1 MLIQQSDLVIHFFS
15 DSHPAKSIPLHVNW
29 GEHGLYQRLF
39 FLAYTPW
46 TTALSSFSN
55 SGQGWGGREG
65 RREAKGLAPL
75 MENWKHCTRNTAS
88 RVGAEKPH
96 GRPSGGLAQPSFSQC
111 VVVPQSCPTL
121 WNPLDCSLP
130 GSSVHRILQARI
142 LNWVAILFFRG
153 SSWPR
158 GRTCTSC
165 ISGRY
170 FTI

>member
-1 MLIQQSDLVIHFFS
+1 MSTE
-15 DSHPAKSIPLHVNW
+15 VNM
-29 GEHGLYQRLF
+29 GYTKGFF
-39 FLAYTPW
+39 FLPIPHEPLLFPLFPT
-46 TTALSSFSN
+46 L
-55 SGQGWGGREG
+55 GGGWGGGDG

-142 LNWVAILFFRG
+142 LNWVAILFSRG

-158 GRTCTSC
+158 GRTCTSY